1 MADEKKISAKEA
13 ALAVL
18 KKAEEM
24 MKSSELAKA
33 QKGVHQTGFDNRGK
47 DTQGQSF
54 AGNRVR
60 TASQYGSDMASS
72 KKLAMD
78 DAKDLH
84 RQNLADL
91 KSMPKPELKSEDAAN
106 PDAKEDAKLGEEVEG
121 LVDQHM
127 GENPEAEA
135 KEGHLKG
142 HLKLAKFLGRM
153 EHKRGQ
159 KKPEESPMAPKEAS
173 KAE

>member
-18 KKAEEM
+18 KKAEEVI
-24 MKSSELAKA
+24 KNSKLAKA
-33 QKGVHQTGFDNRGK
+33 EV
-47 DTQGQSF
+47 
-54 AGNRVR
+54 
-60 TASQYGSDMASS
+60 
-72 KKLAMD
+72 
-78 DAKDLH
+78 
-84 RQNLADL
+84 
-91 KSMPKPELKSEDAAN
+91 PAAN
-106 PDAKEDAKLGEEVEG
+106 PDEKEDAKLGEEVES

-135 KEGHLKG
+135 AEGHLKG

-159 KKPEESPMAPKEAS
+159 KKEAPEAEAPAKEAPAQEAPK
-173 KAE
+173 AE